1 MRSDLRALIVSILL
15 FLLWGTV
22 LTYPFRIVSD
32 ITCQATEA
40 VVGKMGLP
48 AIAFAVLVLLII
60 MGITCVMLLL
70 GRMESSDA
78 IAMALSL
85 LACIVYCVRVFTSK
99 SFSIEAVFVAV
110 VLAGTIVLVLANK
123 TEWTRYVA
131 DAFILALPVCMC
143 YECIMNPLYRLLKK
157 DLYMLSP
164 FITVPQTSI
173 FSKVGNLL
181 GVDLLVWSGFFFV
194 VSFLPVIYLAG
205 GRKDGKIKR

>member
-22 LTYPFRIVSD
+22 LTYPFRIISD

-48 AIAFAVLVLLII
+48 AIAFAVLVLIII
-60 MGITCVMLLL
+60 MGITCAMLLL

-85 LACIVYCVRVFTSK
+85 LACIIYCVRVFTSK
-99 SFSIEAVFVAV
+99 SFSIESVFVAV
-110 VLAGTIVLVLANK
+110 VLAGTIVLVLSNR
-123 TEWTRYVA
+123 TEWTRYIA
-131 DAFILALPVCMC
+131 DAFILALPVRMV
-143 YECIMNPLYRLLKK
+143 YECIMNPLYRLLKT
-157 DLYMLSP
+157 DLYKLSP

>member
-48 AIAFAVLVLLII
+48 AIAFAVLVLIII
-60 MGITCVMLLL
+60 MGITCAMLFL

-85 LACIVYCVRVFTSK
+85 MACIVYCVRVFTSK
-99 SFSIEAVFVAV
+99 SFSIESVFVAV

-123 TEWTRYVA
+123 TEWTRFVA
-131 DAFILALPVCMC
+131 DAFIMALPVCMC

-164 FITVPQTSI
+164 FITVPQTSV

-181 GVDLLVWSGFFFV
+181 GVDLLVWSGFFFI

-205 GRKDGKIKR
+205 GRKEGKIKR